1 MFKRLSSL
9 NGFSKSNLLD
19 FLSETYDFKNAVHKQ
34 GWGAFQSPEKRLIA
48 QIFFEPSTRTRVSFE
63 LAAHRLGLNFAHFQM
78 DDSTS
83 LAKGESIQDSLK
95 VFESLNPD
103 LIIFRSKSDEGLNQF
118 FQNTSI
124 PYVCAGLGN
133 EYHPTQ
139 ALLDIFTLFEIFKKD
154 VCDLKVL
161 FVGDTK
167 ASRVVGSHL
176 ELSKILGYN
185 VTQCSDQANSRKEIT
200 NNPDLESAIEGSD
213 IIIRLRTQKERGS
226 SLEGDSF
233 KILSKHLNKNKLYL
247 MHPGPFL
254 RGEDF
259 ESHLPEHNQSLIW
272 KQKENGLFVRS
283 MVYRKIWSF

>member
-9 NGFSKSNLLD
+9 NGFSKSSLID
-19 FLSETYDFKNAVHKQ
+19 FLSETNDFKLSVKKQ
-34 GWGAFQSPEKRLIA
+34 GWGQFQSPEKRLVA

-63 LAAHRLGLNFAHFQM
+63 LAAHRLGLNFSHFQM

-83 LAKGESIQDSLK
+83 LAKGESIQDSLR
-95 VFESLNPD
+95 VFEALGPD

-118 FQNTSI
+118 FESTSI

-133 EYHPTQ
+133 EFHPTQ
-139 ALLDIFTLFEIFKKD
+139 ALLDAFTLFEIFKKD
-154 VCDLKVL
+154 ICNLKVL

-176 ELSKILGYN
+176 ELSKILGYKIS
-185 VTQCSDQANSRKEIT
+185 QCSDHANSHKDIP
-200 NNPDLESAIEGSD
+200 NNPDLESAIAGAD

-226 SLEGDSF
+226 NLDSDSF
-233 KILSKHLNKNKLYL
+233 KVLEKHLKNKLYL